1 MCQIKAIILDERN
14 IDNTCKFIYAK
25 STMKKKHKLK
35 ITKTAKRFRG
45 ALGAGM
51 AYAILGMLVIASAAV
66 MMTGNIAPTN
76 MNPDAKQKAII
87 MTNTPE
93 PAKKNLQLYTFP
105 GATYTPT
112 PSPTPTPTP
121 TDVPQQPG
129 GNGNGDGNSAP
140 NGNGNGN
147 SSGTAL

>member
-1 MCQIKAIILDERN
+1 MCQIKAIILN
-14 IDNTCKFIYAK
+14 VLIIDNTREFIYAK
-25 STMKKKHKLK
+25 IRMKKGKRIKD
-35 ITKTAKRFRG
+35 AKRFKG

-76 MNPDAKQKAII
+76 LNPDAKQPAII

-121 TDVPQQPG
+121 TDVPQQSG
-129 GNGNGDGNSAP
+129 GGGGGGGHNAP
-140 NGNGNGN
+140 NGGGGGQ